1 MADNLCGPSN
11 ALQNFQKHSTVDR
24 TLQQDR
30 LVHRPSPSQV
40 CPTLCLPF
48 SLSLHKANIFFQGFR
63 SSPGPNAGLLDPE
76 FEAFQA
82 GRFPLESQSFQPQ
95 GFSYAPPPQQAGPSW
110 ANDFQ
115 QLNISGPHH
124 QLQQQPLGQQ
134 AQPRHDTAGWHQDFA
149 QQFAGLGKSV
159 ASDPRSAQMA
169 GRSVPMYMQQNNGV
183 SMYQNSFQ
191 PQQSAMA
198 QQDQRAEEL
207 FDEEAFER
215 AFQEAA
221 ESEQELTQKEQ
232 IELGQDIM
240 IAESVDRLVND
251 QPPVDQVRLGAD
263 LIHDPSSESRNSPQ
277 EQEDPD
283 ALARTAAQL
292 LDSVRHNQ
300 SNKFQN
306 SQFLE
311 LMRQLRDREVMVE
324 GDKIVGGGSS
334 NGTTTG
340 WDMEM
345 MSDEA
350 VKVAAPP

>member
-1 MADNLCGPSN
+1 MEGLCGPSN

-30 LVHRPSPSQV
+30 LVHRPSPSQ
-40 CPTLCLPF
+40 
-48 SLSLHKANIFFQGFR
+48 GFR

-82 GRFPLESQSFQPQ
+82 GRLPLESQSFQPQ
-95 GFSYAPPPQQAGPSW
+95 GFSYAPSPQQAGPSW

-115 QLNISGPHH
+115 QLNISGP
-124 QLQQQPLGQQ
+124 QLQQQPFGQQ

-149 QQFAGLGKSV
+149 QQFAGLGGSV
-159 ASDPRSAQMA
+159 ASDPRSTQMA
-169 GRSVPMYMQQNNGV
+169 GRSVPMYMQQNNGM

-232 IELGQDIM
+232 IELGRDIM
-240 IAESVDRLVND
+240 IAESVDRLVAD
-251 QPPVDQVRLGAD
+251 QPPVDQARLGAD

-277 EQEDPD
+277 EPEDPD

-340 WDMEM
+340 LDMEM

-350 VKVAAPP
+350 VKVSAPP